1 MYFQLPLD
9 KFYGKIY
16 GLACILHNFRE
27 SFEMIPL
34 LPESVGW
41 IGEFALGKLALF
53 YHLQKTVCT
62 MMEINSCQEFIENYR
77 LAQMDLSCLH

>member
-16 GLACILHNFRE
+16 GLACILHNLRE

-34 LPESVGW
+34 LPESGEW

-53 YHLQKTVCT
+53 YHIQKTIWAV
-62 MMEINSCQEFIENYR
+62 MEINSCQKFIENER
-77 LAQMDLSCLH
+77 LTQMDLSCLH